1 MASIEVVVKHSLKGA
16 RHGSKQVWRH
26 VEKKGDIGRKN
37 VEKKG
42 DIGRKNVEKKGD
54 AGRKQLENID
64 GRQNEKKVI
73 SEKKGSSY
81 KGQADGLV
89 VIDEDPKL
97 DIGPRGELKDKNEGG
112 KTGMEMIGKSKK
124 PPIDQDLMAFVLNI
138 CPLPPK

>member
-42 DIGRKNVEKKGD
+42 DAR
-54 AGRKQLENID
+54 RKQLEKID
-64 GRQNEKKVI
+64 GTQNEKKVK

-81 KGQADGLV
+81 KRQVEGLV
-89 VIDEDPKL
+89 DIDEESRDPKL
-97 DIGPRGELKDKNEGG
+97 DIGPKDELKDKNEGG